1 MSKSEGHPSF
11 EHAQPAAP
19 ARKRL
24 AFFERYLTV
33 WVFGCMGV
41 GLALGKLAPDAT
53 ASLSR
58 LEFGQGSQV
67 ADYPRGRALYGD
79 GVRLVVSQPMA
90 TRPTRWSRWR

>member
-1 MSKSEGHPSF
+1 MP
-11 EHAQPAAP
+11 AP
-19 ARKRL
+19 APRRL

-33 WVFGCMGV
+33 WVLACMVV
-41 GLALGKLAPDAT
+41 GMVLGKLLPDLT
-53 ASLSR
+53 AALSR